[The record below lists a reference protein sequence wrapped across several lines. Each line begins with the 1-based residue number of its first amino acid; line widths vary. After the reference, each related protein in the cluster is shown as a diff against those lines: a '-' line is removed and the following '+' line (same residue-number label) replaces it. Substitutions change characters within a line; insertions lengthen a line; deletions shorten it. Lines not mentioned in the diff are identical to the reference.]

1 MSFKEWSSQQSTPKN
16 KLAENPKVVPA
27 SAQPA
32 PEPDQKPAGFG
43 PANKP

>member
-1 MSFKEWSSQQSTPKN
+1 
-16 KLAENPKVVPA
+16 VPA